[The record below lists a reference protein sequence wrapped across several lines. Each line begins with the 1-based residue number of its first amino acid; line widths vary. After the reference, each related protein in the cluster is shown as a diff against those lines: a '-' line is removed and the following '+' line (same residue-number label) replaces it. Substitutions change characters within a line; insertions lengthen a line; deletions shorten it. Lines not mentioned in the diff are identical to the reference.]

1 MNRVIHSRIYW
12 SILLSVPVGIVGM
25 LSWPFPEGNAL
36 LRLILLEQPTLFYAL
51 KWTYLAMLFTTP
63 FIAFSVALSSF
74 YIFVARRERKS
85 GPICLPAYP
94 EPRSRDRLYLVIGEV
109 HHAKKPEPVEQPRW
123 LVIPDRGLFTGIAVF
138 GAIGTGKTTGCM
150 YPFAKQLLS
159 YRAQDK
165 DHRLGG
171 LILEVKGD
179 FCFHVKRILEDA
191 GRGAD
196 YVEIGLDS
204 PYRYNPLH
212 NDLDAYAL
220 AYGIASLLNNLFG
233 KSREPFW
240 QQAYTNLVK
249 FIILLHK
256 VLFDYVTLFDVYECA
271 INPDQLEE
279 KIKSGEAGLPQDF
292 VSITVE
298 AFMAEEELE
307 TYPFERDPETG
318 YMKALSTEDLIDCL
332 REHKI
337 EFKTGTD
344 ISSSAASNWAKDPEK
359 RQQFEAVKR
368 WFYQDWKRVEPRL
381 RTSIVEG
388 ISVFLSLFDDNPA
401 VKRVFCPPKET
412 YDPVANQDGSFGKPL
427 PPLSELIEQGA
438 VLALNLPL
446 ATNPGLAK
454 AIGTLLKQDFQRAVL
469 NRIPRMAQERD
480 RAWRE
485 LLFLCDEYHGFATV
499 GENDPSGDEKFF
511 ALSRQA
517 KCIPIVATQS
527 ISSLRSVLPG
537 ESWRTLLQ
545 TFRTKIFLALSDD
558 FSTRTA
564 SDLCGKEEQLKPNYT
579 LSETGQDA
587 RVSMLTGKAVAHQA
601 TLAATKGYT
610 VQRDFTFEP
619 KVFSE
624 LKNAQAIVLAYDGLN
639 PHPPTFCYLKPYYL
653 DPNISYFE
661 QLAKGAI

>member
-1 MNRVIHSRIYW
+1 
-12 SILLSVPVGIVGM
+12 
-25 LSWPFPEGNAL
+25 
-36 LRLILLEQPTLFYAL
+36 
-51 KWTYLAMLFTTP
+51 
-63 FIAFSVALSSF
+63 
-74 YIFVARRERKS
+74 
-85 GPICLPAYP
+85 
-94 EPRSRDRLYLVIGEV
+94 
-109 HHAKKPEPVEQPRW
+109 
-123 LVIPDRGLFTGIAVF
+123 
-138 GAIGTGKTTGCM
+138 M

-159 YRAQDK
+159 YRAQDWNR
-165 DHRLGG
+165 RLGG

-179 FCFHVKRILEDA
+179 FCFHVKHILEDA
-191 GRGAD
+191 GRGSD
-196 YVEIGLDS
+196 YIEIGLDS
-204 PYRYNPLH
+204 PYRYNPFH

-256 VLFDYVTLFDVYECA
+256 VLYDHVTLFDVYECA
-271 INPDQLEE
+271 INPDRLEE

-298 AFMAEEELE
+298 AFMADEELE

-318 YMKALSTEDLIDCL
+318 YMKARSTEDLIRCL
-332 REHKI
+332 REHRI
-337 EFKTGTD
+337 EFKTETD
-344 ISSSAASNWAKDPEK
+344 TSSSTVSSWARDPEK

-401 VKRVFCPPKET
+401 VKRVFCPPKEI
-412 YDPVANQDGSFGKPL
+412 YDPVANRDGALGKPL
-427 PPLSELIEQGA
+427 PPLSELLEQGA

-446 ATNPGLAK
+446 AINPGLAK
-454 AIGTLLKQDFQRAVL
+454 TIGTLLKQDYQRAVL
-469 NRIPRMAQERD
+469 NRIPRMAQHPD

-485 LLFLCDEYHGFATV
+485 LLFLCDEYHSFATV

-527 ISSLRSVLPG
+527 ISSLRSALPG

-564 SDLCGKEEQLKPNYT
+564 SDLCGKEEQLKANYT

-587 RVSMLTGKAVAHQA
+587 RVSMLTGKAVAHRA

-610 VQRDFTFEP
+610 VQRDFTFEA
-619 KVFSE
+619 KVFAE

-653 DPNISYFE
+653 DPNLSYFE